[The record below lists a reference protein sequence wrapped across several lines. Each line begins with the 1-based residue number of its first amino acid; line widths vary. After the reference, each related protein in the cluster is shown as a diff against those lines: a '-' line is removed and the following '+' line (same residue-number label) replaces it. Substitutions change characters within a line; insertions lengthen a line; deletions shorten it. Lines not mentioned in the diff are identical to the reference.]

1 MSWDYEKTL
10 SDIGESLSD
19 VLKSQYVLSYTK
31 ESQPLLQKSFSGM
44 VVPLIIL
51 VIIGIAVLKWK
62 A

>member
-1 MSWDYEKTL
+1 MSWDYEKSL

-31 ESQPLLQKSFSGM
+31 ESQPLLQKSFSGI

>member
-19 VLKSQYVLSYTK
+19 VLKSQYILSYTK

-44 VVPLIIL
+44 VFPLIIL

>member
-19 VLKSQYVLSYTK
+19 VLKSQYILSYTK